1 MSTVTLSKWGN
12 GQGIL
17 LPKQLCEKLGVKTGD
32 KLKADVWNGSL
43 TIKPVK
49 SYRIEDL
56 LDGYTGPKPE
66 EYDWGKPMGR
76 EMW

>member
-17 LPKQLCEKLGVKTGD
+17 LPKQLCEKLGLKTGD
-32 KLKADVWNGSL
+32 KLTVDAQEGKL
-43 TIKPVK
+43 IIKPEK
-49 SYRIEDL
+49 SYRIESL
-56 LDGYTGPKPE
+56 LEGYTGPKPE